1 VYTDA
6 QGKLRIRC
14 LFQRMDG
21 EITTEGLW
29 LTSTTPESSALDRFR
44 VRAESLGRSG
54 GAMSALGGAGTAI
67 LAGTNLGRYERA
79 GMVVE
84 YSASMDG
91 VRQDFVVPT
100 RPAGTGALR
109 VELAVLGA
117 RAQGSAQ
124 GAELV
129 LAGSGRKLAYS
140 RLKVVDATGRELAAT
155 LHAEGEDRLVVRVD
169 DAQAQYP
176 VRIDPTFSDANWI
189 SMGGVAGANGIVYAL
204 AADGSGNVYAG
215 GAFTVI
221 GTVTANRIAK
231 WNGSAWS
238 ALGGGASGAVY
249 ALAVSGTD
257 LYVGGNFTTVYR
269 SDATA
274 VPGTGYIAKW
284 NGSAWSALG
293 GGAPN
298 VVRAFAVSGTDLY
311 VGGSFTGVYSAGTTA
326 VTGTGYIAKWNG
338 SAWSALGG
346 GASGP
351 VWALAVSGTD
361 LYVGG
366 DYSSVYSSGSTAV
379 TGTRNIAKWNGSAW
393 SALGGGTSSI
403 VRALAVSG
411 TDLYVGGQFGS
422 VYSSGTT
429 TVTGTGYIAKWNGSA
444 WSALGSGVNNTVFA
458 LAVSGTDLYVGGQFT
473 LAGGKVS
480 AYLARM
486 LVNGLIATNTL
497 VARAPNTPLKIPI
510 SSLASDVNGNPV
522 TLQSVGAST
531 QGATL
536 SFDSTYLYYLPA
548 NNDSDTVTYTV
559 SNGSGT
565 ASGSLTISTVTDGGT
580 IRPVSVT
587 GGTAVLRCF
596 GIRGISY
603 DIQRTT
609 SLSVPVSWSTIA
621 SALTPGTDGSFTLTD
636 SSAPD
641 GVAYYRLVQ
650 R

>member
-1 VYTDA
+1 
-6 QGKLRIRC
+6 
-14 LFQRMDG
+14 M
-21 EITTEGLW
+21 
-29 LTSTTPESSALDRFR
+29 
-44 VRAESLGRSG
+44 
-54 GAMSALGGAGTAI
+54 
-67 LAGTNLGRYERA
+67 
-79 GMVVE
+79 
-84 YSASMDG
+84 
-91 VRQDFVVPT
+91 
-100 RPAGTGALR
+100 
-109 VELAVLGA
+109 
-117 RAQGSAQ
+117 
-124 GAELV
+124 

-189 SMGGVAGANGIVYAL
+189 SMGGVAGANNTVYAL
-204 AADGSGNVYAG
+204 AVDGSGNVYAG
-215 GAFTVI
+215 GEFTAI
-221 GTVTANRIAK
+221 GTVAANRIAK
-231 WNGSAWS
+231 WNGSEWS
-238 ALGGGASGAVY
+238 ALGGGASSAVY

-257 LYVGGNFTTVYR
+257 LYVGGSFAGVYSSDTTQV
-269 SDATA
+269 TA
-274 VPGTGYIAKW
+274 RGIAKW
-284 NGSAWSALG
+284 DGRKWSALG
-293 GGAPN
+293 GGVN
-298 VVRAFAVSGTDLY
+298 SSGIVR
-311 VGGSFTGVYSAGTTA
+311 
-326 VTGTGYIAKWNG
+326 
-338 SAWSALGG
+338 
-346 GASGP
+346 
-351 VWALAVSGTD
+351 ALAVSGTD

-366 DYSSVYSSGSTAV
+366 QFVTVYSSGTTEV
-379 TGTRNIAKWNGSAW
+379 TGTSRIAKWNGIAW
-393 SALGGGTSSI
+393 SALGRGASST

-422 VYSSGTT
+422 VYNSDTNAIGNVAANYIAKWNGSAWSALGGGASTFVYALAVSGTDLYVGGVFTSVYRSGTT
-429 TVTGTGYIAKWNGSA
+429 PVTGTGYIAKWNGSA
-444 WSALGSGVNNTVFA
+444 WSALGSGVNNAVHA

-473 LAGGKVS
+473 VAGGKVS

-486 LVNGLIATNTL
+486 LVNGLIATNTS

-510 SSLASDVNGNPV
+510 SSLASDGNGNPV

-565 ASGSLTISTVTDGGT
+565 ADGSLTISTITDGGT

-587 GGTAVLRCF
+587 GGSAVLRCF